1 MRLKFRAIKNR
12 LCRARNEN
20 IRNIGKN
27 NGLFNADGKGRMGTK
42 EHGPK
47 RSWDPLWDNK
57 RAHTPT
63 HKQMPNNPRRR
74 DTGGT
79 SQLFSPAQSKQKT
92 STPSESRFQKREKNL
107 DNLWLWEW
115 AKRSTECGLQ
125 MLSTWW
131 KNSNGTLR
139 FYIFRPLVLSRSLY
153 SQQLTVRAT
162 HPFLCLSHEYKQ
174 ELKVTQLQLSS

>member
-1 MRLKFRAIKNR
+1 MVSLTQT
-12 LCRARNEN
+12 E
-20 IRNIGKN
+20 
-27 NGLFNADGKGRMGTK
+27 KG
-42 EHGPK
+42 EWGPK
-47 RSWDPLWDNK
+47 SMGQKGAETRFGTISVSIDLHANK
-57 RAHTPT
+57 CLITRG
-63 HKQMPNNPRRR
+63 RR

-79 SQLFSPAQSKQKT
+79 SQLFFPAQSKQKA
-92 STPSESRFQKREKNL
+92 STPSESGFQKREKNL

>member
-47 RSWDPLWDNK
+47 RSWDPLRDNK

-74 DTGGT
+74 DTGGM
-79 SQLFSPAQSKQKT
+79 SQLFSPAQSKQKA
-92 STPSESRFQKREKNL
+92 STPSESGFQKREKHLGNL
-107 DNLWLWEW
+107 RLWEW
-115 AKRSTECGLQ
+115 AKPSTECGPQ

-131 KNSNGTLR
+131 KNANETPQSSKSTILLMASACSLR
-139 FYIFRPLVLSRSLY
+139 DLGILSTCKSIPYRKTS
-153 SQQLTVRAT
+153 
-162 HPFLCLSHEYKQ
+162 
-174 ELKVTQLQLSS
+174 